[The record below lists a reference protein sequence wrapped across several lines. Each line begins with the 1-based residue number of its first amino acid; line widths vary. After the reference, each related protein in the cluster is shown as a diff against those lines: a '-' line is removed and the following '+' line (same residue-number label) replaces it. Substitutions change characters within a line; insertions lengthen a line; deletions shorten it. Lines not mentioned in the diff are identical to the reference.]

1 LGAHTAAGVACEPVS
16 GAMTTLLLPTAPVPA
31 LRPSVLFQ

>member
-1 LGAHTAAGVACEPVS
+1 VACEPVS
-16 GAMTTLLLPTAPVPA
+16 GAMTTTLLLPTAPVPA